1 MPKSVDLKLSAGDF
15 MLLVVA
21 AFWGSTYL
29 VVKQLGNVGEITG
42 MMALRFAIASAAL
55 WIYWAFTRTKFQKQ
69 EWLLGIAFGVS
80 QIIVLNLEAQSVH
93 YTSATNGGLIIALS
107 IVSVP
112 ILESAWRK
120 NWLPK
125 KFFLAT
131 LIALIGVFL
140 LIIGNGFVQPN
151 IGDLL
156 MLIAVILRTVHFV
169 ALGFFT
175 QGKSYSPVNLTV
187 VMVSTSAVVMAFVN
201 PTGAIKNA
209 VLYTPFDWSL
219 MLFLALICTSAAFIG
234 MNWAVKH
241 TSASRAS
248 LLLGTEPVWSTVVAT
263 IVGGELM
270 GPMGILGT
278 LLILGGTYWGTA
290 IESRHRNKLRG

>member
-29 VVKQLGNVGEITG
+29 VVKELGNVGEITG
-42 MMALRFAIASAAL
+42 MMAVRFVIASAAL
-55 WIYWAFTRTKFQKQ
+55 WLYWAFTRIKFQKQ
-69 EWLLGIAFGVS
+69 EWILGIAFGVS

-156 MLIAVILRTVHFV
+156 MLLAVILRTIHFV
-169 ALGFFT
+169 ALGIFT
-175 QGKSYSPVNLTV
+175 QGKTYSPVNLTI
-187 VMVSTSAVVMAFVN
+187 VMVSTSGVIMMFIDPV
-201 PTGAIKNA
+201 GAINNA
-209 VLYTPFDWSL
+209 MLYTPIDWMM

-248 LLLGTEPVWSTVVAT
+248 LLLGTEPVWSTIVAT
-263 IVGGELM
+263 SIGGELM
-270 GPMGILGT
+270 GPIGIIGT
-278 LLILGGTYWGTA
+278 VLILGGTYWGTA
-290 IESRHRNKLRG
+290 IESRHRGK